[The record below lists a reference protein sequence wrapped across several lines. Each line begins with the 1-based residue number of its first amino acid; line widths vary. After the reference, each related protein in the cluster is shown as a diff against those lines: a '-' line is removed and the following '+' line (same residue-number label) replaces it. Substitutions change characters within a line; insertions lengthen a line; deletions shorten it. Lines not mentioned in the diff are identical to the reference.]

1 MIASE
6 PGVRMTVGREVRHH
20 LLLSLVKV
28 GVFLGVA
35 AVLLLAVLPRLTG
48 DYRASPLVDSRTVVW
63 VAMQV
68 HLMFAAFVLGVPIFA
83 LIVEVVGAATKSEKY
98 DRLAWEF
105 TRLLTLAFITTA
117 VFGLLGLAALVF
129 FYPGFMTKMGAI
141 FSPTYFPYAALIVA
155 DAVLL
160 VFYYYTW
167 DTMKGRLKWAHIG
180 IGLSLNLVG
189 TVLMCIANAWTTF
202 MMSPGG
208 VTDQGTLVSLSEAI
222 QNPLWWPINIHRLI
236 ANTAFGGSIV
246 AAYAAIRFLTTQSEE
261 QRARY
266 DWMGYVG
273 NFVAMWALIPLP
285 FAGYYLGR
293 EMYAYSAQMGTTLMG
308 GAFSWLFIIQ
318 AVLIGALFIGANY
331 YMWLGLGRIP
341 GGQRYYKYLLGMEV
355 LIFLSMA
362 VWMTPHT
369 LVASLAEARRM
380 GGAHHPL
387 LGVFGVMSAKNTAVN
402 LVILTTFVSFVF
414 YRRANRQRATSR
426 PSGGFS
432 GPVFVIA
439 LSLFPIAYCGVH
451 GFLSEGAKAEKRLPA
466 VEREIEQLGDEI
478 LNSQEMFNVAV
489 DLKPDEKEKEDKY
502 GKLYVLGKKQAEL
515 AELLLTPGRL
525 HAGGYRWL
533 TAIFAGLLG
542 LALVDMFVVRGRI
555 GSPLQWVILG
565 GAAAIV
571 VYYGI
576 DGYRVDTETR
586 IGYSVYQV
594 MAVLFAILVVTA
606 IDLFIFF
613 GSESMGEVQWG
624 KMPER
629 SQYALILLGVVFTLT
644 MGLMGFAR
652 SGIRETWH
660 VYGVVRDTSP
670 EAYTPTLGYAAVVIT
685 VATLIFFGLLGVI
698 FWFGMRS
705 EEASK

>member
-1 MIASE
+1 MSAEESGN
-6 PGVRMTVGREVRHH
+6 GVSAGREVRHH
-20 LLLSLVKV
+20 LLLSLAKV
-28 GVFLGVA
+28 GIFLGLA
-35 AVLLLAVLPRLTG
+35 AVLLLGVLPSLSSE
-48 DYRASPLVDSRTVVW
+48 YLASPLVDSRTLIW
-63 VAMQV
+63 IAMQI

-83 LIVEVVGAATKSEKY
+83 LIVEVVGAATGSDKY

-105 TRLLTLAFITTA
+105 TRLLALAFTTTA
-117 VFGLLGLAALVF
+117 VFGLLGLTALVVL
-129 FYPGFMTKMGAI
+129 YPKFTTYLGTV
-141 FSPTYFPYAALIVA
+141 FSPTYLPYAALIIA

-160 VFYYYTW
+160 VFYYYAW
-167 DTMKGRLKWAHIG
+167 DAMKGRLKWAHIG
-180 IGLSLNLVG
+180 IGLLLNLVG
-189 TVLMCIANAWTTF
+189 TALMCIANAWTTF
-202 MMSPGG
+202 MMSPAG
-208 VTDQGTLVSLSEAI
+208 VTDQGTLVSLSQAI

-236 ANTAFGGSIV
+236 ANTAFGGSIA
-246 AAYAAIRFLTTQSEE
+246 AAYAAIRFLTAKSDR
-261 QRARY
+261 QRAHY

-318 AVLIGALFIGANY
+318 AVLIGALFIGSNY

-341 GGQRYYKYLLGMEV
+341 GGQRYYKYVLGMEL
-355 LIFLSMA
+355 LIFLSMI

-387 LGVFGVMSAKNTAVN
+387 LGVLGVMSAKNTAVN
-402 LVILTTFVSFVF
+402 IVILTTFVSFVL
-414 YRRANRQRATSR
+414 YRRANKQRAALR

-432 GPVFVIA
+432 APVFIVA
-439 LSLFPIAYCGVH
+439 LSLFPIIYCGVN
-451 GFLSEGAKAEKRLPA
+451 GFVSAGARAEKRIPVLA
-466 VEREIEQLGDEI
+466 REVDELRERIRTSKDPMVKALHLDPE
-478 LNSQEMFNVAV
+478 
-489 DLKPDEKEKEDKY
+489 EKDK
-502 GKLYVLGKKQAEL
+502 GGRLYVLGGKEAEL
-515 AELLLTPGRL
+515 EQLRTTSGRL
-525 HAGGYRWL
+525 HAEGYRWL
-533 TAIFAGLLG
+533 TGIFVVL
-542 LALVDMFVVRGRI
+542 LALALADMFLVRGRI
-555 GSPLQWVILG
+555 GSPLQWVILL
-565 GAAAIV
+565 GATAIV

-576 DGYRVDTETR
+576 KGYFVDTEVR

-613 GSESMGEVQWG
+613 GSKSLGEVQWG
-624 KMPER
+624 KMPPR
-629 SQYALILLGVVFTLT
+629 AQYVLVLLGVVFTLT

-670 EAYTPTLGYAAVVIT
+670 QAYTPTLGYAAGVIT
-685 VATLIFFGLLGVI
+685 AATLIFFALLFVI

-705 EEASK
+705 KEASE

>member
-1 MIASE
+1 MSPDDLRDRASA
-6 PGVRMTVGREVRHH
+6 GRAVRHH
-20 LLLSLVKV
+20 LLLSLAKV
-28 GVFLGVA
+28 GAFLGVA
-35 AVLLLAVLPRLTG
+35 AVLLLVVLPKLSG
-48 DYRASPLVDSRTVVW
+48 EYVQSPLVDSRTLIW
-63 VAMQV
+63 VAMQI

-117 VFGLLGLAALVF
+117 VFGLLGLTALVVL
-129 FYPGFMTKMGAI
+129 YPKFTVYLGSI
-141 FSPTYFPYAALIVA
+141 FSPTYLPYAALIVG

-160 VFYYYTW
+160 VFYFYAW
-167 DTMKGRLKWAHIG
+167 DVMKGRLKWLHIG

-189 TVLMCIANAWTTF
+189 TALMCIANAWTTF

-208 VTDQGTLVSLSEAI
+208 VSEQGALMSLSEAI
-222 QNPLWWPINIHRLI
+222 QNPLWWPINVHRLI
-236 ANTAFGGSIV
+236 ANTAFGGAIA
-246 AAYAAIRFLTTQSEE
+246 AAYAAIRFLTAKTDQ
-261 QRARY
+261 QRAHY

-341 GGQRYYKYLLGMEV
+341 GGQRYYRYVLGMEL
-355 LIFLSMA
+355 LIFLSMV

-387 LGVFGVMSAKNTAVN
+387 LGALGVMSAKNTAVN
-402 LVILTTFVSFVF
+402 IVILTTFVSFVF
-414 YRRANRQRATSR
+414 YRRANKQRVASR
-426 PSGGFS
+426 PRGGFS
-432 GPVFVIA
+432 APVFIVA
-439 LSLFPIAYCGVH
+439 LSLFPIVYCGVN
-451 GFLSEGAKAEKRLPA
+451 GFVSEGARAEKEIPLL
-466 VEREIEQLGDEI
+466 EREVDELREEI
-478 LNSQEMFNVAV
+478 RTSEAPMLEALHL
-489 DLKPDEKEKEDKY
+489 DPEEKDKG
-502 GKLYVLGKKQAEL
+502 GKLYELGGKEAEL
-515 AELLLTPGRL
+515 EELRLTPGRL
-525 HAGGYRWL
+525 HAEGYRWL
-533 TAIFAGLLG
+533 TGIFVVLLA
-542 LALVDMFVVRGRI
+542 LALVDMFLVRGRI
-555 GSPLQWVILG
+555 GSPLQWVILL
-565 GAAAIV
+565 GAAGIV

-576 DGYRVDTETR
+576 KGYYVDTEVR

-613 GSESMGEVQWG
+613 GSKSLGEVQWG
-624 KMPER
+624 KMPPR
-629 SQYALILLGVVFTLT
+629 AQYVLVLLGVVFTLT

-670 EAYTPTLGYAAVVIT
+670 QAYTPTLGYAAVVIT
-685 VATLIFFGLLGVI
+685 AATLIFFGLLFVI
-698 FWFGMRS
+698 FRFGMRS
-705 EEASK
+705 KETAE